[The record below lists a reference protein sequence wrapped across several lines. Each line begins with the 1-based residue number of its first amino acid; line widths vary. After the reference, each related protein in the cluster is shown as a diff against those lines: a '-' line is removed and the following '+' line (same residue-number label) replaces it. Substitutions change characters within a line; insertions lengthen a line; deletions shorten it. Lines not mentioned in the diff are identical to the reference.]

1 MQQLYHYHEIPLHVA
16 GGDSFPVVLDI
27 LGEKRVLSLEYPHLN
42 LITFLYS
49 RSFFVFHRIHN
60 HLREPCCN
68 TAIHTFFYPPR
79 YLHRCATIGLPCSF
93 HSSLLIHN

>member
-16 GGDSFPVVLDI
+16 GGVSFPVVLDI

-49 RSFFVFHRIHN
+49 RSFLCFTAYITIYASLVVILPSIHSFIHR
-60 HLREPCCN
+60 
-68 TAIHTFFYPPR
+68 AICIAA
-79 YLHRCATIGLPCSF
+79 LQ
-93 HSSLLIHN
+93 